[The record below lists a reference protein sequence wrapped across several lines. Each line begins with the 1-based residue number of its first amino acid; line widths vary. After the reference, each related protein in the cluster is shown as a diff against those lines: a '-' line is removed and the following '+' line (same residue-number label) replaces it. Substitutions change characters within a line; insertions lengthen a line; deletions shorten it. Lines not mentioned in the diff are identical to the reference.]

1 MLEISLRFTIA
12 DDTSTDEALISGFSH
27 DLRAIADQV
36 ARAWPGPTLD
46 SALGEDGHLARPA
59 RLEVDLSHG
68 GRASVEVRQRPLA
81 ETAQSVIAP
90 APEASRPA
98 RRSDPGVGDLQ
109 DLLADL
115 AGPDRWQE
123 LQSRREFQA
132 MLNQAEESLANAR
145 PDQAQPALRLA
156 RSFSGEF
163 GDLVAKDRSGHWVS
177 VSKSPVADPYYVCA
191 VFGHADA
198 VTRTPLPQILPEA
211 AESRRSF
218 SLAPETAQ
226 VLALLE
232 QVVPARLAAVRA
244 AGRDYLARR
253 RQWMS
258 QGRYSK

>member
-36 ARAWPGPTLD
+36 ARAWPGPILD
-46 SALGEDGHLARPA
+46 VALGEDGHLARPA

-68 GRASVEVRQRPLA
+68 GRASVEVRQRSISAAPQLVT
-81 ETAQSVIAP
+81 EP
-90 APEASRPA
+90 APEATRPA
-98 RRSDPGVGDLQ
+98 RRSEPAVADLQ

-115 AGPDRWQE
+115 AGPGRWQE
-123 LQSRREFQA
+123 LQGRPEFQA
-132 MLNQAEESLANAR
+132 LLEQARQGLERAR

-163 GDLVAKDRSGHWVS
+163 EDLVAKDRSGQWVS
-177 VSKSPVADPYYVCA
+177 VANSPVADPYYVCA
-191 VFGHADA
+191 VFGHGDA
-198 VTRTPLPQILPEA
+198 ITRTPLPQILPEA

-232 QVVPARLAAVRA
+232 RVVPARLGAVRA

-258 QGRYSK
+258 QGRYTK

>member
-36 ARAWPGPTLD
+36 ARAWPGPALD
-46 SALGEDGHLARPA
+46 DALGAGGHLARPV

-68 GRASVEVRQRPLA
+68 GRASVEVRQRSMAVAP
-81 ETAQSVIAP
+81 QSANAP

-98 RRSDPGVGDLQ
+98 RRSEPDVADLQ

-115 AGPDRWQE
+115 AGPSRWQE
-123 LQSRREFQA
+123 LGRRGEFRT
-132 MLNQAEESLANAR
+132 MLEQAEAGLARAR

-163 GDLVAKDRSGHWVS
+163 EDLVAKDRSGQWVS
-177 VSKSPVADPYYVCA
+177 VSASPVADPYYVCA
-191 VFGHADA
+191 VFAHGEAI
-198 VTRTPLPQILPEA
+198 TRTPLPQILPEA

-232 QVVPARLAAVRA
+232 QVAPARLGAVRA